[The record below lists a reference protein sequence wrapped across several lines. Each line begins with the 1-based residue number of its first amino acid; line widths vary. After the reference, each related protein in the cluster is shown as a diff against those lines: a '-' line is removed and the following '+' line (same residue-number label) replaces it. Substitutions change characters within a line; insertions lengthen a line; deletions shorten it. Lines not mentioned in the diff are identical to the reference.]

1 MTAKW
6 KEENHE
12 YDNVVRFHEEEEEE
26 EEEEEK
32 KGCGHTQLLRD

>member
-26 EEEEEK
+26 EEEEKK
-32 KGCGHTQLLRD
+32 KGCGHTLLLRD

>member
-26 EEEEEK
+26 EEKE
-32 KGCGHTQLLRD
+32 KGCGHTLLLRD

>member
-26 EEEEEK
+26 EEEEKE
-32 KGCGHTQLLRD
+32 KGCGHTLLLRD

>member
-26 EEEEEK
+26 EEKK
-32 KGCGHTQLLRD
+32 KGCGHTLLLRD